1 MCNPKGLKKPSEVVM
16 MTPAMKIIRV
26 VLVLAVAVGFVLPA
40 TAQVGVLYGKLTG
53 EDGKP
58 LVGVTINLVS
68 NDNGRQFSAKA
79 DKKGEFSLLNVPAG
93 MYHVTIAQDGK
104 VLYDAPGKSVRAAN
118 DLNIDLSKEK
128 AAAKEQEM
136 QRLTPEQRKKIEEEQ
151 QAVEKERANV
161 GNMNQLLAQART
173 ASDAGDFASAESS
186 IKQAIQI
193 DSSKDLLWGRLGQT
207 YLGAAAKASS
217 GGDRAAATDDYSQAA
232 EAYRKAISLKPAE
245 AGYHNN
251 LGQALAKLG
260 KTDDA
265 IAEYTTAAQLDPSQ
279 AGTYYFNLGAVLT
292 NAGKLDDANAA
303 FDKALAADPTRSEAY
318 YWKGVN
324 LLGKATLDK
333 NGKMVAPPGTA
344 DAFKKYL
351 ELDPSGRY
359 ASAAKE
365 MLTTIGEKVE
375 TNYSKGKK

>member
-1 MCNPKGLKKPSEVVM
+1 MR
-16 MTPAMKIIRV
+16 TFATKIFRFMFLLSVI
-26 VLVLAVAVGFVLPA
+26 AACA
-40 TAQVGVLYGKLTG
+40 ISAAAQTGVLYGKVTG

-58 LVGVTINLVS
+58 LVGAAINLVS
-68 NDNGRQFSAKA
+68 NDNGRQFNSKT

-93 MYHVTIAQDGK
+93 MYHVTITQDGK
-104 VLYDAPGKSVRAAN
+104 VVYEAPGKSVRAAN

-128 AAAKEQEM
+128 AAAQERQLQGLTAEQK
-136 QRLTPEQRKKIEEEQ
+136 KKIAEEQ
-151 QAVEKERANV
+151 QATEKERTNV
-161 GNMNQLLAQART
+161 GNMNQLLAQARA
-173 ASDAGDFASAESS
+173 ASDAGDFAGAESS

-193 DSSKDLLWGRLGQT
+193 DSSKDLLWGRLGQA
-207 YLGAAAKASS
+207 YLGAATKASS
-217 GGDRAAATDDYSQAA
+217 AGDRAAASDDYSQAA
-232 EAYRKAISLKPAE
+232 DAYRKAISLKPAE

-251 LGQALAKLG
+251 LAQALAKQG

-265 IAEYTTAAQLDPSQ
+265 VAEYTTAAQLDPSQ

-303 FDKALAADPTRSEAY
+303 FDKALAADPTRTEAY

-333 NGKMVAPPGTA
+333 SGKMVAPPGTG

-375 TNYSKGKK
+375 TSYSKGKK